1 MSENRISDIIKASLD
16 GVKSFTDMDT
26 VIGDAINTPSGV
38 TVIPVSKISVG
49 FAGGGLDIGGK
60 KLTANQNYG
69 TGTGSGVSVTPIAF
83 LTIGKN
89 AEINLI
95 SIDQKVNTSVD
106 RVTSLIEHSPEIIRK
121 IRDVLG

>member
-1 MSENRISDIIKASLD
+1 MPENRISDIIKASLD
-16 GVKSFTDMDT
+16 GVRSFTDMDT
-26 VIGDAINTPSGV
+26 VIGNAINTPSGV

-60 KLTANQNYG
+60 KLTSSQNYG

-83 LTIGKN
+83 LTIGRN

-106 RVTSLIEHSPEIIRK
+106 RVTSLIERSPEIIQRIK
-121 IRDVLG
+121 DVLG

>member
-16 GVKSFTDMDT
+16 GVRSFTDMDT
-26 VIGDAINTPSGV
+26 TIGNAINTPSGV

-60 KLTANQNYG
+60 KLGASPNYG

-106 RVTSLIEHSPEIIRK
+106 RVTSLIEQSPDIIRK
-121 IRDVLG
+121 IKDVLG